1 VCDGY
6 AVRSARGEV
15 RALATLYR
23 SGPPPG
29 GAGDCA
35 APKLIALA
43 YRLGLAPVAL
53 AELWWGPPRDGRF
66 AGRYYPACRGKCGPL
81 LPALLDGVAVE
92 PPPEPGADA
101 VAADEPRVVFA
112 DDAVVIV
119 AKPVGLLSVPGR
131 SGRLRDCVV
140 TRLRARDP
148 SLEGPVVVHRL
159 DLDTSGLL
167 VCARDAAGHAA
178 LQAQFARREV
188 RKRYVAIVDGVIAD
202 DRGTIALPLRLDPD
216 DRPRQVVDA
225 HHGKD
230 AVTDWE
236 VLARVDG
243 RTRLALSPR
252 TGRTHQLRVHCAVG
266 LGAPI
271 VGDRLYGRATAPRL
285 LLHAEAV
292 AFAHPRTGATISV
305 ELPAPF

>member
-1 VCDGY
+1 MD
-6 AVRSARGEV
+6 A
-15 RALATLYR
+15 
-23 SGPPPG
+23 
-29 GAGDCA
+29 
-35 APKLIALA
+35 
-43 YRLGLAPVAL
+43 
-53 AELWWGPPRDGRF
+53 
-66 AGRYYPACRGKCGPL
+66 
-81 LPALLDGVAVE
+81 
-92 PPPEPGADA
+92 PPEPGADA
-101 VAADEPRVVFA
+101 VASDEPRTVYA

-131 SGRLRDCVV
+131 SGRLRDCVA

-148 SLEGPVVVHRL
+148 SLDGPIVVHRL

-167 VCARDAAGHAA
+167 VCARDADTHAA

-188 RKRYVAIVDGVIAD
+188 HKRYVAIVDGELAD
-202 DRGTIALPLRLDPD
+202 ARGTIALPLRLDPD

-225 HHGKD
+225 RHGKD
-230 AVTDWE
+230 AHTDWE
-236 VLARVDG
+236 VLARTDG
-243 RTRLALSPR
+243 RTRVALYPR

-271 VGDRLYGRATAPRL
+271 VGDRLYGRAPAPRL

-292 AFAHPRTGATISV
+292 TFTHPRTGVTIAV